1 MAAFLHTLIA
11 LVSAHAYWAYAL
23 VFLLALAEAA
33 PIIGTV
39 VPGSPIIL
47 AISALV
53 PSGAV
58 ELWPL
63 LVLTAAGASG
73 GDMISYW
80 VGHRYH
86 RDVLELWPF
95 RKKPQLYTRGQAFF
109 QRHGPKSIFLSRF
122 VRGPHAVV
130 PLIAGIMHMPLRP
143 FILMN
148 VASALIWAPLHTVTG
163 VLLGASLTL
172 AGAVA
177 GRLAVFAIVL
187 IATLW
192 LIAWLVRIALRRGLP
207 WIINAQERTWGWA
220 RARSNWGSRLLLSVL
235 DPEQRE
241 IRGLGAAFILMLA
254 ATWLFVSVLEAV
266 VTGNPLV
273 RADVAVYHFLQGL
286 RTTWGDQIMI
296 RVTELGDTEVAASVT
311 VIVAVYMLSRR
322 AWRAAA
328 YWVIAVV
335 FATVFAAT
343 MKVLL
348 QIPRPEALYTGWS
361 TYSFPSS
368 HATINTTL
376 YGFAALLIG
385 RELAPRY
392 RGTLIAVTAVWIGAV
407 DFSRLY
413 LGAHWLSDVVA
424 GIAFAAAWIAL
435 LGIAYLRRSPPDVGA
450 RGMIAFLLISLA
462 ACGGYHVATTFA
474 SDTERYA
481 VGQKT
486 RVLPADQ
493 WWLDEWRTLPPRRL
507 DLTGA
512 FAEPIRLQWGGLLVN
527 LQEQLVAHGWRTP
540 TPWTMTSALAWFM
553 PSPNPHDLPVLPRLN
568 DGRPAAM
575 VMVHDAPPDEE
586 GRPRRIVLRLWRSHA
601 EIRIATQ
608 TTVPIWLGTV
618 AEQHVIRPL
627 SFMTLTQEQA
637 NALPAQQVLA
647 NSLSPSK
654 TVRRAADVA
663 KERDHWNGSVIL
675 AYASDLEIE
684 PPAGVKPP
692 APATDH
698 PQPGPVDRTHGTA
711 VLGAPP

>member
-1 MAAFLHTLIA
+1 MAAYLHYLIDFTA
-11 LVSAHAYWAYAL
+11 AHAYWAYAL

-63 LVLTAAGASG
+63 VVLTAAGAAG

-95 RKKPQLYTRGQAFF
+95 RKKPQLYERGQAFF
-109 QRHGPKSIFLSRF
+109 REHGPKSVFLSRF

-143 FILMN
+143 FMLMN
-148 VASALIWAPLHTVTG
+148 IASALIWAPLHTVTG

-177 GRLAVFAIVL
+177 GRLAVSAIVL

-192 LIAWLVRIALRRGLP
+192 LIAWLVRTVLRRGLP
-207 WIINAQERTWGWA
+207 WIIEAQERLWRWA
-220 RARSNWGSRLLLSVL
+220 RARSNWLSRVLLSVL

-241 IRGLGAAFILMLA
+241 IRGLGFAFVLMLA

-266 VTGNPLV
+266 ITGDPLV

-296 RVTELGDTEVAASVT
+296 RVTELGDSAVTFSLTIVVAA
-311 VIVAVYMLSRR
+311 YLLSRR
-322 AWRAAA
+322 AWRAAV
-328 YWVIAVV
+328 YWVVAVA
-335 FATVFAAT
+335 FAAVFAAVI
-343 MKVLL
+343 KIVLR
-348 QIPRPEALYTGWS
+348 IPRPEVLYSGWS

-385 RELAPRY
+385 REIAPQY
-392 RGTLIAVTAVWIGAV
+392 RGPLIAITAITVGAI

-413 LGAHWLSDVVA
+413 LGAHWFSDVIA
-424 GIAFAAAWIAL
+424 GMAFAVAWIAL
-435 LGIAYLRRSPPDVGA
+435 LGIAYLRRSPPDAGA
-450 RGMIAFLLISLA
+450 RGLIVVLLVGLG
-462 ACGGYHVATTFA
+462 ACGGYHVATSFA

-481 VGQKT
+481 VGQKIHT
-486 RVLPADQ
+486 LPAEL
-493 WWLDEWRTLPPRRL
+493 WWQTEWRILPPRRL

-512 FAEPIRLQWGGLLVN
+512 FAEPIRLQWGGLL
-527 LQEQLVAHGWRTP
+527 LDLKHQLVAHGWHAP
-540 TPWTMTSALAWFM
+540 VPWTANSALAWFM
-553 PSPNPHDLPVLPRLN
+553 PSPDPHQLPVLPRLH
-568 DGRPAAM
+568 DGRPPNM
-575 VMVHDAPPDEE
+575 VMVHNAPTDAK
-586 GRPRRIVLRLWRSHA
+586 GHPRRMVLRLWRSHT
-601 EIRIATQ
+601 EIRTAVQNTF
-608 TTVPIWLGTV
+608 PIWLATV
-618 AEQHVIRPL
+618 AEQRFIRPL
-627 SFMTLTQEQA
+627 SFMTLTQERA
-637 NALPAQQVLA
+637 DTPAAQHLLA
-647 NSLSPSK
+647 VSLSPSRVVHRK
-654 TVRRAADVA
+654 PQLEDGRRD
-663 KERDHWNGSVIL
+663 WNGNVIL
-675 AYASDLEIE
+675 AHARGLEIRPPNGTRPLPPPTNHR
-684 PPAGVKPP
+684 PPA
-692 APATDH
+692 
-698 PQPGPVDRTHGTA
+698 PVDRTHGTA